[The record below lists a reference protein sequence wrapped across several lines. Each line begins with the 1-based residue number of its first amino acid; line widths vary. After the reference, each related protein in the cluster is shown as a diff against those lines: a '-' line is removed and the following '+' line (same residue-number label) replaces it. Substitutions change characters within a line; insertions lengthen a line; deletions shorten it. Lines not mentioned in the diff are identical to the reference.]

1 MNIDDKFA
9 YSHTGI
15 IDSSG
20 FLRMDH
26 AVYEKCRSW
35 FDGYLCRWKSEA
47 AGRQI
52 LMPHIKTYT
61 RLYGEDSKIIAWH
74 LLTSA
79 NLSRA
84 AWGEYQKDRTQLHI
98 KSYELGIL
106 LCPALFEVSIFH
118 SYLSSQNLEIHN

>member
-1 MNIDDKFA
+1 
-9 YSHTGI
+9 
-15 IDSSG
+15 
-20 FLRMDH
+20 MDH

-35 FDGYLCRWKSEA
+35 FDSYLCRWKSEA
-47 AGRQI
+47 AGRQV

-61 RLYGEDSKIIAWH
+61 RIYGDEYKMIAWH

-98 KSYELGIL
+98 KSYELGVF
-106 LCPALFEVSIFH
+106 LCPSLFQVRYI
-118 SYLSSQNLEIHN
+118 SYPHAVLITDQPSHCCRTLHTRTCI